1 MPGLN
6 SSLFIGLS
14 GLQAQQ
20 SALNVVGH
28 NIANANTPGYSRQV
42 AGLTPNQSLSQ
53 GQVYFGTG
61 VSLTSVQ
68 GVRDKFLDMQI
79 FRESAKQT
87 GASDRYTYVNAVST
101 TLGDSSST
109 GLAAQ
114 IQSFFQGFQSLAAQ
128 PESMALRTNVV
139 GQAQNMISSL
149 QTQYGMLDDQRNT
162 ADQAVGS
169 LVTQINGLTDQIA
182 QLNTQITT
190 QSDQNTNND
199 AIDQRKA
206 LTTQL
211 SGLVGINVYEGSTG
225 EYQITLDTGAAV
237 LVSGSNAFKLQTA
250 PGGAALDNH
259 SVVQSVM
266 GGTTVDVTASIK
278 DGQLGADLDTRDNIL
293 VGFERQLDQ
302 IAAGVAQQVN
312 RLHRA
317 GFPAD
322 GSIPP
327 PPGTDF
333 FKTGVANYAV
343 DNLPLGQV
351 AGLPTSISALN
362 NYKGMVK
369 SLSVNAAVVANPSL
383 IAAAGVAGAK
393 GDNANANAIG
403 NLQSATLAVDTNGDG
418 FGDSGP
424 YSVVVGSLISDVG
437 TKVQTYQAQNTAQ
450 QNLVSALQTQSDSVS
465 GVDLNEEA
473 MNMMNLQRG
482 YQASAHFISVIDQL
496 TNQLVTQFGN

>member
-79 FRESAKQT
+79 FRETAKQT
-87 GASDRYTYVNAVST
+87 GASGRYTYVNAAST

-149 QTQYGMLDDQRNT
+149 QTQYSMLDDQRNT

-182 QLNTQITT
+182 QLNTQIST
-190 QSDQNTNND
+190 QGGQTPNND
-199 AIDQRKA
+199 AVDQRKA

-225 EYQITLDTGAAV
+225 DYQITLDTGAAV
-237 LVSGSNAFKLQTA
+237 LVSGNNSFKLQTA

-259 SVVQSVM
+259 SIVQSVM

-302 IAAGVAQQVN
+302 IAAGVSGAVN
-312 RLHRA
+312 LLNRA
-317 GFPAD
+317 GFAAD
-322 GSIPP
+322 GVTT
-327 PPGTDF
+327 GTDF
-333 FKTGVANYAV
+333 FKTGVANGA
-343 DNLPLGQV
+343 N
-351 AGLPTSISALN
+351 GLPTTISSAN
-362 NYKGMVK
+362 FYKGMVK

-403 NLQSATLAVDTNGDG
+403 NLQSATLSVDTNGDG
-418 FGDSGP
+418 VGDSGP

-437 TKVQTYQAQNTAQ
+437 TKVQTYDAQNTAQ

>member
-68 GVRDKFLDMQI
+68 GVRNKFLDMQI
-79 FRESAKQT
+79 FRETSKQT
-87 GASDRYTYVNAVST
+87 GASDRDTYVNAVST
-101 TLGDSSST
+101 TLGDTSST

-114 IQSFFQGFQSLAAQ
+114 IQSFFQGFQNLAAQ
-128 PESMALRTNVV
+128 PESTALRTNVV
-139 GQAQNMISSL
+139 GQAQTMITSL
-149 QTQYGMLDDQRNT
+149 QTQYSMLDDQRNS

-169 LVTQINGLTDQIA
+169 LVTQVNTLTDQIA
-182 QLNTQITT
+182 QLNQQIATQNGQT
-190 QSDQNTNND
+190 TNND

-225 EYQITLDTGAAV
+225 DYQITLDTGSAV
-237 LVSGSNAFKLQTA
+237 LVSGNSSFKLQTA

-266 GGTTVDVTASIK
+266 GGTVVDVTSSIK
-278 DGQLGADLDTRDNIL
+278 DGQLGGELDSRDNIL
-293 VGFERQLDQ
+293 VGFQRQLDQ
-302 IAAGVAQQVN
+302 IAAGVSGAVN
-312 RLHRA
+312 LLHRT
-317 GFPAD
+317 GFAAD
-322 GSIPP
+322 GVTT
-327 PPGTDF
+327 GTDF
-333 FKTGVANYAV
+333 FQTGVANGA
-343 DNLPLGQV
+343 N
-351 AGLPTSISALN
+351 GLPTTISSAN
-362 NYKGMVK
+362 FYKGMVK
-369 SLSVNAAVVANPSL
+369 SLTVNAAVVANPSL

-393 GDNANANAIG
+393 GDNANANALG
-403 NLQSATLAVDTNGDG
+403 NLQSATGTVDTNGDG
-418 FGDSGP
+418 VGDSGP
-424 YSVVVGSLISDVG
+424 YSVVVSSLIGDVG
-437 TKVQTYQAQNTAQ
+437 TKVQTYDAQNTAQ

-473 MNMMNLQRG
+473 TNMMNLQRG
-482 YQASAHFISVIDQL
+482 YQASAHFINVIDQL
-496 TNQLVTQFGN
+496 TDQLVTQFGN